1 MTVLLYTLIH
11 ITAYIHK
18 TSESKENNSLNW
30 TKGKQNE
37 SIKFTTI
44 TDVEFLVGEKAKKE
58 LGEKN
63 ETHIGEQP
71 TQSKLEHTHKQK
83 QMWIKNNHYR
93 EWHGF
98 ARDFFWN
105 HLPFI
110 PVKESY
116 EYERD

>member
-44 TDVEFLVGEKAKKE
+44 TDVEFLVGEKAKKKRIRR
-58 LGEKN
+58 EKRN
-63 ETHIGEQP
+63 PYRWTTNTKQTWTY
-71 TQSKLEHTHKQK
+71 TQTKTNVNQK
-83 QMWIKNNHYR
+83 QP
-93 EWHGF
+93 
-98 ARDFFWN
+98 
-105 HLPFI
+105 L
-110 PVKESY
+110 
-116 EYERD
+116 